1 MIVRAQSPVRV
12 REMLRAPALWR
23 VMRRACAF
31 ALAAIV
37 FVPVHGLRAQGS
49 EGARAAG
56 EIRRLRTES
65 NDAIAR
71 HDTAGIAR
79 HFAPNVVV
87 VASTS
92 SQTIGRDANA
102 KVFADIFQARPDV
115 TYRRTPDAVEVFVRW
130 RMASERGR
138 WVGTWSERDGKVTI
152 GGTYFAKW
160 RQQDGAWTIES
171 ETFVP
176 DRCEGAKYCER
187 VP

>member
-1 MIVRAQSPVRV
+1 MKVCASLPSVPGEPSRRSADKRCARWALDLVLVAIA
-12 REMLRAPALWR
+12 MLPLQP
-23 VMRRACAF
+23 
-31 ALAAIV
+31 L
-37 FVPVHGLRAQGS
+37 QGQGND
-49 EGARAAG
+49 GARAAQ
-56 EIRRLRTES
+56 EIRRLRAES

-79 HFAPNVVV
+79 SFAPNVVV

-92 SQTIGRDANA
+92 SQTVGRDANA
-102 KVFADIFQARPDV
+102 KAFADIFQARPDV
-115 TYRRTPDAVEVFVRW
+115 TYRRTPEVIDVFVAW

-138 WVGTWSERDGKVTI
+138 WIGTWSDRDGKVTI

-160 RQQDGAWTIES
+160 RQLDGAWRIES

-176 DRCEGAKYCER
+176 DRCEGATYCGR